1 MQSSVSQTSVWTHKR
16 HFVCYVHAQ
25 PTVLYV
31 NAHFDESKGGIHQ
44 VNQLLARIQHSV
56 ECPSNTQLKS

>member
-1 MQSSVSQTSVWTHKR
+1 M
-16 HFVCYVHAQ
+16 CYVHVQ

-44 VNQLLARIQHSV
+44 VNQLLAGIQILWNAQVIHD
-56 ECPSNTQLKS
+56 